1 MLAFGILPVRAY
13 AACLHGPVT
22 ANVMQLSRPIQEWLQ
37 WVLVTSIPLRHLD
50 ELGNPIGIASGCLV
64 ISADRKF
71 ILSARH
77 AVTPESKGWAIEL
90 GYDSENGTEMYWPK
104 SFSYMAEM
112 EKGSGILS
120 DVDFC
125 FAEVAADLVS
135 TYVHRTPRSV
145 SDVRPRHIFRIEELV
160 DPSPTAIYAFAGE
173 VKPEMHG
180 PNSFATEMN
189 VYPNLRFLRSDGAF
203 HVFQLPVDHPG
214 HKSFRGCSGA
224 PIVDMER
231 RVVALV
237 SDGDETEGTIRG
249 VAISRAV
256 TALNWYC
263 NVRGA
268 A

>member
-1 MLAFGILPVRAY
+1 
-13 AACLHGPVT
+13 
-22 ANVMQLSRPIQEWLQ
+22 MQLSHRVQEWLQ
-37 WVLVTSIPLRHLD
+37 WVVVTSIPLRHID
-50 ELGNPIGIASGCLV
+50 ELGNPIGIASACLV
-64 ISADRKF
+64 ISRGRKF

-77 AVTPESKGWAIEL
+77 AVKPESKGWAIEL
-90 GYDSENGTEMYWPK
+90 GYDSERGTEMYWPK

-112 EKGSGILS
+112 KKGLGILD

-125 FAEVAADLVS
+125 FAEVAADLES
-135 TYVHRTPRSV
+135 TYAYRTPHSV
-145 SDVRPRHIFRIEELV
+145 SDVRPRHIFGIEEFV
-160 DPSPTAIYAFAGE
+160 EPSPTAIYAFAGE

-189 VYPNLRFLRSDGAF
+189 VYPNLRFLRSEGAF
-203 HVFQLPVDHPG
+203 HVFKLPVDHPG
-214 HKSFRGCSGA
+214 HKSFQGCSGA

-237 SDGDETEGTIRG
+237 SSGDETEGIIRG

-256 TALNWYC
+256 TALSWYC

>member
-1 MLAFGILPVRAY
+1 
-13 AACLHGPVT
+13 
-22 ANVMQLSRPIQEWLQ
+22 MQLSPHIQDWLQ

-50 ELGNPIGIASGCLV
+50 EVGNPIEIASGCLV
-64 ISADRKF
+64 LSAGRKF

-77 AVTPESKGWAIEL
+77 AVKPESKGWAIEL
-90 GYDSENGTEMYWPK
+90 GYDSEKGTEMYWPK

-112 EKGSGILS
+112 KKGSGII
-120 DVDFC
+120 DEVDFC
-125 FAEVAADLVS
+125 FAEVAADLES
-135 TYVHRTPRSV
+135 TYAHRTPHSV
-145 SDVRPRHIFRIEELV
+145 SDVRPRHTFGIENFVE
-160 DPSPTAIYAFAGE
+160 PSLTAIYAFAGE
-173 VKPEMHG
+173 IKPEMHG

-189 VYPNLRFLRSDGAF
+189 VYPNLRFLHSEGVF
-203 HVFQLPVDHPG
+203 HVFKLPVDHPG

-224 PIVDMER
+224 PIVDTER

-237 SDGDETEGTIRG
+237 SDGDETDGTIRG

-256 TALNWYC
+256 TALSWYR